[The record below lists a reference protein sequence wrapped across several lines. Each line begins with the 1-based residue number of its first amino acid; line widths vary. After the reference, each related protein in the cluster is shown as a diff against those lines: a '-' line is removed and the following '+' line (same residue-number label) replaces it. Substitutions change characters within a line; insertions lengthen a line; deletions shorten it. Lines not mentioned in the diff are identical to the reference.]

1 MSTENSLQ
9 RFLDRW
15 RSLDL
20 PTEEKLRVVS
30 VGWMYRLQASSERL
44 SASIIGKLADTQTP
58 ERGTSTPA
66 TVKAEA
72 SSSVTTRGEA
82 LVVEEKHGWQAVEN
96 RSTGRGWCTCGTDAR
111 GGNGQPLR
119 SAIFADEGDRLWGW

>member
-9 RFLDRW
+9 RFLHRW
-15 RSLDL
+15 RSLEM

-44 SASIIGKLADTQTP
+44 SASIIGKLADTPTP

-66 TVKAEA
+66 TDRAEEC
-72 SSSVTTRGEA
+72 SSVTTRGEA
-82 LVVEEKHGWQAVEN
+82 LVVEEKHGWPVVEN
-96 RSTGRGWCTCGTDAR
+96 RFTGRGWCTCGTDVR